1 MSALIDEIVAQ
12 IIDTGFRDALKS
24 IIRYLGTDRKA
35 KRFTDSLANFNQV
48 QKAADKGER
57 SEENIAIL
65 KAQLKGIIRDQ
76 LERLSPA
83 QLLDIMELIKDL
95 PPDPGKHKLFYF
107 AANPSDQDAI
117 RTGLDL
123 REIKAALENAKK
135 KDKLVIADTA
145 FSARRTDLVNGL
157 RKHHPTIV
165 HFAGHGNESGL
176 ALEDEEGYSSKLS
189 NESLKVLFGEYR
201 SVKCVFLN
209 ACHTQSQAQLIS
221 TENIYVLGTP
231 TSIDD
236 SMAAKFASAFY
247 TSIAEGKE
255 LESAYRLALVVLEE
269 YPEVEVP
276 RMLYQGKEI
285 N

>member
-1 MSALIDEIVAQ
+1 MSILIEEVITQ
-12 IIDTGFRDALKS
+12 IADTGFRDALKK
-24 IIRYLGTDRKA
+24 IIRYLGNDRKA
-35 KRFTDSLANFNQV
+35 KKFTESLSNYNQI
-48 QKAADKGER
+48 QKDIDEGLR
-57 SEENIAIL
+57 SEEEITVI
-65 KAQLKGIIRDQ
+65 KARLKGIIREQ
-76 LERLSPA
+76 LDRLSSE
-83 QLLDIMELIKDL
+83 QLLDIVESIKDL

-123 REIKAALENAKK
+123 REIKSALAFATK

-145 FSARRTDLVNGL
+145 FSARRTDLINGL
-157 RKHHPTIV
+157 RKHRPTIV

-189 NESLKVLFGEYR
+189 NKSLKILFGQYK

-209 ACHTQSQAQLIS
+209 ACHTQSQAELIS

-255 LESAYRLALVVLEE
+255 LESAYRIAVVELEE
-269 YPEVEVP
+269 YPEVAVP
-276 RMLYQGKEI
+276 RMLYQGKAI